1 MSIPEHTKAIT
12 YITSRGRLLVFRHTN
27 FPEAGIQVPAG
38 SVEAGEDPANTAMR
52 EAEEE
57 TGLTGLSMSSCLGTD
72 LVRVSINGQTVN
84 LQRYFYHLHAP
95 DMVPE
100 RWIHYEND
108 PSDGSPSPIE
118 FEFYWVFLAGEV
130 PYLAGDQDAFLHL
143 VG

>member
-1 MSIPEHTKAIT
+1 MSIPEHTKVII
-12 YITSRGRLLVFRHTN
+12 YITSLKRLLVFRHTD

-38 SVEAGEDPANTAMR
+38 TVEAGEDPASAAMR

-72 LVRVSINGQTVN
+72 LVRVTVNDQTVN
-84 LQRYFYHLHAP
+84 LQRYFYHLQAP
-95 DMVPE
+95 DIVPE

-118 FEFYWVFLAGEV
+118 FEFYWVFLAEEIT
-130 PYLAGDQDAFLHL
+130 YLAGDQGAFLHL
-143 VG
+143 VS

>member
-27 FPEAGIQVPAG
+27 FTEAGIQVPAG
-38 SVEAGEDPANTAMR
+38 SVEAGEDPAYTAMR